1 MSALKRTLTVGA
13 LAAAVIALVAS
24 AAVAVGAMSP
34 SSGPSSLRGGVSHGG
49 FGPPRSSSRPAPSL
63 PGTVVNVALT
73 DMGGPTTA
81 RGNAVMGQGSGMMNG
96 GGMRLSADHTSAPH
110 GTLSFLVTNS
120 GSINHEM
127 VVLPLL
133 GSRGVGA
140 RSVGGDGKVDEAGSL
155 GEASKTSAAGAGE
168 GIVPGASGWVT
179 VTLAPGQ
186 YELVCNIAGHYS
198 AGMNTQLTVT

>member
-13 LAAAVIALVAS
+13 FAAAVIALVAS
-24 AAVAVGAMSP
+24 ASVAVGAISP

-49 FGPPRSSSRPAPSL
+49 FGPLPSSSRPAPSL

-73 DMGGPTTA
+73 DMGGPMTA
-81 RGNAVMGQGSGMMNG
+81 RGNGVMGQGSGMMNG
-96 GGMRLSADHTSAPH
+96 GGMRLSADHATAPH

-133 GSRGVGA
+133 SSRGVGA
-140 RSVGGDGKVDEAGSL
+140 RPIGRDARVDEGGSL
-155 GEASKTSAAGAGE
+155 GEASKTGGAGAGE

-179 VTLAPGQ
+179 VALAPGQ

-198 AGMNTQLTVT
+198 AGMYTQLTVT